1 MLNEGLHPA
10 NPCTGEFMPSCVRPA
25 LTASTLVAIILTTVG
40 CGSSKSPTAPS
51 TSTAGAVIT
60 GTVRSGAAAVQANT
74 GAAGQGVTV
83 SVAGTDVRSGID
95 AAGRFSLTGVP
106 AGDVQLKFTG
116 TNVDATLPLT
126 QVQPTQTIELVVNL
140 AATFATVESEQ
151 RSGDG
156 GVQIEGRVE
165 SLPPT
170 LPDKTFKVAGLVVL
184 TDDNTRFERGGDGE
198 QFEDLAI
205 GMRVHVVARQTG
217 STYLATEVRIQNT
230 NTWIPVN
237 VNGIISDLEG
247 DATGFQFK
255 IGGRVIKGDVLT
267 EFFGDGSDA
276 DTFDSLE
283 DGVRVEVKGQQGDDF
298 VYAARIHVNDG
309 DDDDNDDGDQ
319 DSSASI
325 HGELKSLGGT
335 PPPNMTLLVGDT
347 TVRTDG
353 STEVQRR
360 GDVQTL
366 EVLQVGMTLHVVGDR
381 QSDGSIDARRIFI
394 TDDEVGDPM
403 EIEGSAGGV
412 QGSCPTLTF
421 GVNGFTVKTNA
432 STTFEGKT
440 CSDLKS
446 GTRVK
451 VNGTRQADGSI
462 LATRV
467 ES

>member
-1 MLNEGLHPA
+1 
-10 NPCTGEFMPSCVRPA
+10 MPSCVRPA
-25 LTASTLVAIILTTVG
+25 WTASTLVAVILTTAVG
-40 CGSSKSPTAPS
+40 CGSSKSPTAPQTS
-51 TSTAGAVIT
+51 TSGAVIT

-106 AGDVQLKFTG
+106 AGDLQLKFTG

-170 LPDKTFKVAGLVVL
+170 QPDRTFKVAGLVVL
-184 TDDNTRFERGGDGE
+184 TDDNTRFERGGDVE
-198 QFEDLAI
+198 DFEDLEI

-217 STYLATEVRIQNT
+217 STYLASEVRIQNT
-230 NTWIPVN
+230 NSWIPVN

-247 DATGFQFK
+247 GATDFQFK
-255 IGGRVIKGDVLT
+255 IGSRVIKGDVLT

-283 DGVRVEVKGQQGDDF
+283 DGVRVEVKGQQREDF
-298 VYAARIHVNDG
+298 VYAARIHVNEG
-309 DDDDNDDGDQ
+309 DDDDDDDDQ

-335 PPPNMTLLVGDT
+335 PPPTMTLLVGDT
-347 TVRTDG
+347 TVRTDS

-366 EVLQVGMTLHVVGDR
+366 EVLHVGMTLHVVGVR

-412 QGSCPTLTF
+412 RGNCPTLTF
-421 GVNGFTVKTNA
+421 GVNGFTVMTNG
-432 STTFEGKT
+432 STTFAGKA
-440 CSDLKS
+440 CGDLKS
-446 GTRVK
+446 GTKVK

-462 LATRV
+462 LAIKVT
-467 ES
+467 S

>member
-1 MLNEGLHPA
+1 
-10 NPCTGEFMPSCVRPA
+10 MPSCLRPA
-25 LTASTLVAIILTTVG
+25 LTASTLVALVLTAVG

-116 TNVDATLPLT
+116 TNVDATLSLT
-126 QVQPTQTIELVVNL
+126 QVEATQTIELVVNL

-151 RSGDG
+151 RSGSG
-156 GVQIEGRVE
+156 GVEIEGRVE

-170 LPDKTFKVAGLVVL
+170 QPDKTFKVAGLVVL
-184 TDDNTRFERGGDGE
+184 TDDNTRFERGGDDE
-198 QFEDLAI
+198 HFEDLEI

-230 NTWIPVN
+230 NAWIPVN
-237 VNGIISDLEG
+237 LNGIISDLEG
-247 DATGFQFK
+247 DATDFQFK

-283 DGVRVEVKGQQGDDF
+283 DGVRVEVKGQQRDDF

-309 DDDDNDDGDQ
+309 DDDDDGDGDDQ

-325 HGELKSLGGT
+325 HGVLESLGGT
-335 PPPNMTLLVGDT
+335 PPNLTLLVGDT
-347 TVRTDG
+347 TVHTDS

-421 GVNGFTVKTNA
+421 GVNGFTVKTNG
-432 STTFEGKT
+432 STTFEGKA
-440 CSDLKS
+440 CGDLKS
-446 GTRVK
+446 GTKVK
-451 VNGTRQADGSI
+451 VNGTRQADGSL
-462 LATRV
+462 LATKV
-467 ES
+467 KS